1 MKKLIIYTTVGTVLV
16 ASSIFFASGV
26 AAEDL
31 VDSKDSFI
39 SRLSEKLGLKE
50 SEVVDVIDDVQ
61 GEVRAE
67 RQAERAELIAQALD
81 EGKLTEKEAEI
92 LDVMEDI
99 HAERGKPDDIEN
111 WREYTPE
118 QKEAL
123 RGARRELR
131 QQEIREELYNLGLE
145 VTQEEMD
152 ELHQKMLDL
161 GIGMYGRRGEKGV
174 RMGRGMMMG
183 HSQN

>member
-1 MKKLIIYTTVGTVLV
+1 MKKLLIYTAVGTILV
-16 ASSIFFASGV
+16 TSSIFFASGV

-31 VDSKDSFI
+31 VNSKDSFI

-50 SEVVDVIDDVQ
+50 SEVVDVIDNVR
-61 GEVRAE
+61 GEMQAG
-67 RQAERAELIAQALD
+67 RQAERTELIAQALD
-81 EGKLTEKEAEI
+81 EGKLTEKEVEI
-92 LDVMEDI
+92 LDAMEDI
-99 HAERGKPDDIEN
+99 HTERGKPDDIEN

-123 RGARRELR
+123 RDARRELR

-161 GIGMYGRRGEKGV
+161 GIGMYGRRGEKGLKI
-174 RMGRGMMMG
+174 GRGMMMG
-183 HSQN
+183 YSQS